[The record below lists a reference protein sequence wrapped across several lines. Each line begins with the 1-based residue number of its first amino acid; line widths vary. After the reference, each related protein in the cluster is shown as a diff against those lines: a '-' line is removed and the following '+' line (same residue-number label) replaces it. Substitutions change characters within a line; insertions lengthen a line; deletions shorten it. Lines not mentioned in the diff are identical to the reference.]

1 MNIKDVENLAE
12 LARIEL
18 SEDEKKSLLAD
29 MQSILGYVAQID
41 EVEIGD
47 IKEDY
52 TLYNIWRPDS
62 LEMREFSKELILKQ
76 FPDSQPARPDGRL
89 GGDGIFL
96 KVKKIL

>member
-18 SEDEKKSLLAD
+18 TEEEKRDILKD
-29 MQSILGYVAQID
+29 MDGILEYVKQIE
-41 EVEIGD
+41 EVEVVD
-47 IKEDY
+47 IKSEYNLKNVWREDKIIPRDFDK
-52 TLYNIWRPDS
+52 N
-62 LEMREFSKELILKQ
+62 LIIEQ
-76 FPDSQPARPDGRL
+76 FPDSQPARPDGRS